1 MPDLGKAYVQIVPSA
16 KGMGNG
22 IKKELEGTGADSG
35 GGFGAAFASAAKKII
50 AVAAIGKAVKAS
62 IDAGGAMQQSFGG
75 LDTLYED
82 AAYAAKQYAY
92 AAAEAG
98 ISANDYAEQAVSFG
112 ASLKQAFGGNTHKA
126 MQAANTAIMD
136 MADNAAK
143 MGTPIENIQNAYQ
156 GFAKQ
161 NYTMLDNL
169 KLGYGGTKKEMERL
183 LKDAQDLTGVKYD
196 INNLGDVYSAI
207 HEIQKNLHVTGV
219 AADEA
224 KTTFTGSFAAM
235 KASATNFLANLSL
248 GKDITAPFQ
257 QMVEA
262 GKNFLLGN
270 LVPMVGNILKQLPTL
285 LSELSSTGTQ
295 ILEQIVSGIR
305 NNTASIA
312 TMAREFIVNM
322 TKSFA
327 SNISLLIQAGI
338 EITKALIEG
347 LSQVD
352 WKKTGRDIL
361 NALKDGITSI
371 SQSVLGDGKT
381 LDDFINGIT
390 DKLPEVLDKG
400 IEIIDNVVTGIM
412 SALPK
417 ILDTGGQIILSVGK
431 GIVDALPTI
440 FEKGGELINR
450 LVTGISNGLP
460 EIGTKA
466 GEIIGKFGRY
476 LVEHFPEILQKGQ
489 EMMGQLIAGII
500 KAIPKVLQALF
511 NLGKSMAEQFDGI
524 NWLEIG
530 VNIMNGIYEGFMSL
544 VGTVGEAITSV
555 CKSIWNAFTSFFQI
569 ASPSK
574 KMKTGAID
582 IIKGIIEGL
591 GATEWINKAVSA
603 MTSLAG
609 KVLGGFDPTKAKA
622 KGTEILQ
629 NIKSGLEDSTV
640 MQTVT
645 AAAGTVMTTVSNALK
660 LEKDNPFVAAGLGM
674 GTAIAT
680 GIGNAAGEA
689 VAAVRRVA
697 AAASNEAS
705 AQAQAQRQASIEYA
719 RTHAHING
727 SLSTEADMYG
737 SYEDNN
743 TDVIVELLMR
753 YLPMIV
759 ANDNY
764 SQINRSLGLG
774 LS

>member
-22 IKKELEGTGADSG
+22 IKKELEGTGAESG
-35 GGFGAAFASAAKKII
+35 GGFGSAFASAAKKII

-62 IDAGGAMQQSFGG
+62 LDAGGALQQSFGG

-82 AAYAAKQYAY
+82 AAYAAKRYAY
-92 AAAEAG
+92 AAAQAG

-112 ASLKQAFGGNTHKA
+112 AGLKQAFGGDTTKA
-126 MQAANTAIMD
+126 MQAANTAILD

-169 KLGYGGTKKEMERL
+169 KLGYGGTKSEMERL
-183 LKDAQDLTGVKYD
+183 LQDAEKFSGVKYD
-196 INNLGDVYSAI
+196 INNLGDVYKAI
-207 HEIQKNLHVTGV
+207 HVIQDELNIAGV

-224 KTTFTGSFAAM
+224 KSTFTGSFAAM

-248 GKDITAPFQ
+248 GEDITMPFQ

-312 TMAREFIVNM
+312 TMARDFIVNM

-327 SNISLLIQAGI
+327 SNIALLIQAGI

-381 LDDFINGIT
+381 LDDFINGIN
-390 DKLPEVLDKG
+390 DKLPEALDKG
-400 IEIIDNVVTGIM
+400 IEIIDNVVSGIM
-412 SALPK
+412 TAAPK
-417 ILDTGGQIILSVGK
+417 LLEQGGSIILSVGK
-431 GIVDALPTI
+431 GIVAALPTI
-440 FEKGGELINR
+440 LQKGGELISR
-450 LVTGISNGLP
+450 LITGISNGLP
-460 EIGTKA
+460 ELGTKA

-476 LVEHFPEILQKGQ
+476 LVEHWPEILQKGY
-489 EMMGQLIAGII
+489 ELMGQLIAGIV
-500 KAIPKVLQALF
+500 KAIPKVLEALF

-524 NWLEIG
+524 NWSEVGQDILAG
-530 VNIMNGIYEGFMSL
+530 VCEGL
-544 VGTVGEAITSV
+544 VAAGNM
-555 CKSIWNAFTSFFQI
+555 IWNAVKEVGQAIWNGFINFFDI
-569 ASPSK
+569 HSPSK
-574 KMKTGAID
+574 KMKGIGQNLLEGILAGLKDSGLLGLVGGAASGIYST
-582 IIKGIIEGL
+582 IIGKLNDSGFADKGRDMVKAVINGLKDNGIIGQLSEAAGGLLSVAL
-591 GATEWINKAVSA
+591 GASNPENQRGNFLSIG
-603 MTSLAG
+603 AG
-609 KVLGGFDPTKAKA
+609 MGNLIIQGV
-622 KGTEILQ
+622 
-629 NIKSGLEDSTV
+629 KSKEGELN
-640 MQTVT
+640 
-645 AAAGTVMTTVSNALK
+645 NAL
-660 LEKDNPFVAAGLGM
+660 NNMV
-674 GTAIAT
+674 
-680 GIGNAAGEA
+680 N
-689 VAAVRRVA
+689 
-697 AAASNEAS
+697 
-705 AQAQAQRQASIEYA
+705 QAQAAANRAAAIQYA
-719 RTHAHING
+719 QTHAHING

>member
-75 LDTLYED
+75 LDTLYGE
-82 AAYAAKQYAY
+82 AAAAAKKYAY

-112 ASLKQAFGGNTHKA
+112 AALKAAYGGDTTKA
-126 MQAANTAIMD
+126 MEAANTAILD

-143 MGTPIENIQNAYQ
+143 MGSPLESIQAAYS
-156 GFAKQ
+156 GFARGQ
-161 NYTMLDNL
+161 YQLLDNL
-169 KLGYGGTKKEMERL
+169 KIGYGGTKSEMQRL
-183 LKDAQDLTGVKYD
+183 LADAEKITGVKYD
-196 INNLGDVYSAI
+196 INNLGDVYDAI
-207 HEIQKNLHVTGV
+207 HVIQDELGLTGV

-312 TMAREFIVNM
+312 TMARDFIVNM

-361 NALKDGITSI
+361 NALKEGMTSI
-371 SQSVLGDGKT
+371 SQSLLGDGKT
-381 LDDFINGIT
+381 LDDFINGIN
-390 DKLPEVLDKG
+390 DKLPEALDKG
-400 IEIIDNVVTGIM
+400 IEIIDNVVSGIM
-412 SALPK
+412 TAAPK
-417 ILDTGGQIILSVGK
+417 LLEQGGTIILSVAK
-431 GIVDALPTI
+431 GIVAALPTI
-440 FEKGGELINR
+440 LQKGGELINR
-450 LVTGISNGLP
+450 LITGISNGLP
-460 EIGTKA
+460 ELGTKA

-476 LVEHFPEILQKGQ
+476 LVEHWPEILQKGY
-489 EMMGQLIAGII
+489 ELMGQLIAGIV
-500 KAIPKVLQALF
+500 KAIPKVLEALF
-511 NLGKSMAEQFDGI
+511 NLGKSMAEQFDGV
-524 NWLEIG
+524 NWLEVGQDILAG
-530 VNIMNGIYEGFMSL
+530 VCEGL
-544 VGTVGEAITSV
+544 VAAGNM
-555 CKSIWNAFTSFFQI
+555 IWNAVKEAGQEIWNGFINFFDI
-569 ASPSK
+569 HSPSR
-574 KMKTGAID
+574 KMKGIGQNLLEGILAGLKDSGLLGLVGGAASGIYNT
-582 IIKGIIEGL
+582 IIGKLNDSGFADKGRDMVRAVTNGLKDNGMIGQLSEAAGGLLSVAL
-591 GATEWINKAVSA
+591 GASNPENQRGNFLSIG
-603 MTSLAG
+603 AG
-609 KVLGGFDPTKAKA
+609 MGNLIIQGV
-622 KGTEILQ
+622 
-629 NIKSGLEDSTV
+629 KSKEGELN
-640 MQTVT
+640 
-645 AAAGTVMTTVSNALK
+645 NAL
-660 LEKDNPFVAAGLGM
+660 NNMV
-674 GTAIAT
+674 
-680 GIGNAAGEA
+680 N
-689 VAAVRRVA
+689 
-697 AAASNEAS
+697 
-705 AQAQAQRQASIEYA
+705 QAQAAANRAASIQYA
-719 RTHAHING
+719 QTHAHING